1 MEAGVKLGFAVIL
14 TGIVRAI
21 YKVLEVVAIII
32 LELLVYFG
40 LWIPTV
46 YMIIT
51 GICMLTGNLDLS
63 QYNVSTIIF
72 YIGLALCLL
81 GSLVITIRH
90 LILNPISQIIDE
102 RKIKKEFKH
111 NQEIEKQKML
121 YEKDP
126 AKYYAKYEGQAPHP
140 SHPVYR
146 QDQKERRENMP
157 PIVYRSNVNP
167 SIIVHE
173 YKDYFDVYR
182 EDSHGNVVRID
193 IREKLVE
200 DNKTKKKNKRK
211 KDKK

>member
-1 MEAGVKLGFAVIL
+1 MKLGFAVIL
-14 TGIVRAI
+14 TGIVKAI

-90 LILNPISQIIDE
+90 LIINPIGDIIEE
-102 RKIKKEFKH
+102 RKVKKQFKH
-111 NQEIEKQKML
+111 NQELEKQRMM
-121 YEKDP
+121 YENDP

-146 QDQKERRENMP
+146 QDKNERKENHP
-157 PIVYRSNVNP
+157 PLVYRSNVDP

-173 YKDYFDVYR
+173 YKDYFEVYR
-182 EDSHGNVVRID
+182 EDPHGNVARID
-193 IREKLVE
+193 IREKLIE
-200 DNKTKKKNKRK
+200 DGKTKKKKRK